1 MRYTYVRQHDTTD
14 CAAACLAMVCLHY
27 KKEVTI
33 TRLRDMMGTD
43 LKGTNLVGLQ
53 KAANELGFTTAAV
66 RVDRENFLSDFSLP
80 CIAQVITDQGLAHF
94 VVVFKK
100 TTIKDDGA
108 RRKHMLQDAE
118 ARKEEE
124 EKGKKH
130 KCKDSASSCGP
141 ARVSPPSFPRCRA
154 RSWRPSTPQTRSP
167 DAGASA
173 GTTPARAGRCGGESP
188 LRLRLSGAAP
198 PPAWPGKRSQTTAWS
213 IRTSWTSWRIPA
225 RPGQCKVGKSYTRP
239 DLHLPD
245 SLAQHQD
252 SLSFGDMDWWNIY
265 TDSTLRGLIAK
276 SLEYNKDILIAA
288 ARVKEMAAQKRISTA
303 ALLPDIKG
311 TVTGEREFE
320 NHGGDAF
327 KRNDTFEAQVLFSWE
342 LDLWGNLRW
351 ARSAS
356 IAEYLQ
362 SVEAQ
367 RALRMTIVSE
377 VAQAYYELVAL
388 DTELEIVRQTLKAR
402 EEGMRLARIRFEGGL
417 TSETSYR
424 QSQVELART
433 AMHTSGV
440 YPERL
445 SKVLPLIEW
454 VGLDIKAPFD
464 EYELITGGGNG
475 QRAKDSLIRILDSGK
490 DYELRCT
497 VDPLFF
503 NPENAGKMARQLMEL
518 GVSHLVLQP
527 YRDLVNR
534 RTQAVS
540 KEIIT
545 SIEQFLPVVKQRH

>member
-1 MRYTYVRQHDTTD
+1 MKRNNIYIT
-14 CAAACLAMVCLHY
+14 L
-27 KKEVTI
+27 VT
-33 TRLRDMMGTD
+33 L
-43 LKGTNLVGLQ
+43 LVLV
-53 KAANELGFTTAAV
+53 T
-66 RVDRENFLSDFSLP
+66 FS
-80 CIAQVITDQGLAHF
+80 A
-94 VVVFKK
+94 
-100 TTIKDDGA
+100 
-108 RRKHMLQDAE
+108 
-118 ARKEEE
+118 
-124 EKGKKH
+124 
-130 KCKDSASSCGP
+130 
-141 ARVSPPSFPRCRA
+141 
-154 RSWRPSTPQTRSP
+154 
-167 DAGASA
+167 
-173 GTTPARAGRCGGESP
+173 
-188 LRLRLSGAAP
+188 
-198 PPAWPGKRSQTTAWS
+198 
-213 IRTSWTSWRIPA
+213 
-225 RPGQCKVGKSYTRP
+225 CKVGKSYTRP

-433 AMHTSGV
+433 ATLVPDLERKISLKENDIAFLAGE
-440 YPERL
+440 YPNKIARSRLLQEFNFPNELPIGLPSDLLERRPDIRQAEQKL
-445 SKVLPLIEW
+445 IAANAKVGWHIQICFPVFHLP
-454 VGLDIKAPFD
+454 A
-464 EYELITGGGNG
+464 G
-475 QRAKDSLIRILDSGK
+475 QEPK
-490 DYELRCT
+490 
-497 VDPLFF
+497 VWFF
-503 NPENAGKMARQLMEL
+503 PI
-518 GVSHLVLQP
+518 S
-527 YRDLVNR
+527 
-534 RTQAVS
+534 
-540 KEIIT
+540 
-545 SIEQFLPVVKQRH
+545 